1 MVYKHLKLYKLL
13 LFNYF
18 KQQENISD
26 FSLLYIGLDIWKAG
40 FLIESIYL
48 LFSVFCI
55 LISSKDYFSIVLTAQ
70 EHKLDIDCTTYKEH
84 ILHHQ
89 KKDTVF

>member
-1 MVYKHLKLYKLL
+1 M
-13 LFNYF
+13 
-18 KQQENISD
+18 
-26 FSLLYIGLDIWKAG
+26 YIGLDIWKAG